1 MSMQRL
7 ATTAALALT
16 LASAAQAASSL
27 NRSHGVYAE
36 TQHCCW
42 DVRYNIV
49 SNSGTAA
56 SYSVASWSAQAS
68 FNGSLAYG
76 QIEGTATTAS
86 DITNYV
92 YANAVAEGRDYW
104 VETFHIQSATLAAG
118 TPVALSLG
126 VWLDASVNTST
137 VGQGYA
143 LAVIGTGLDAGWL
156 AGVDTRSVGS
166 GAHSATT
173 VFNTGVGA
181 SITLVG
187 QLNTRAWSELS
198 NGPTKTATASST
210 ATARFTVDSLTDG
223 AFYTSSSGTGYATP
237 SSPVPE
243 PATWALLLGGA
254 ALLPLAVR
262 RQRSRRPS

>member
-1 MSMQRL
+1 MTIRRFAS
-7 ATTAALALT
+7 TAALALA
-16 LASAAQAASSL
+16 LAPAVQATASL
-27 NRSHGVYAE
+27 NRNHGVYAE

-42 DVRYNIV
+42 DARYNIV

-56 SYSVASWSAQAS
+56 TYSVASWSAQAS
-68 FNGSLAYG
+68 FNGSLGYG
-76 QIEGTATTAS
+76 QIEGAATTAS
-86 DITNYV
+86 DITYYV

-126 VWLDASVNTST
+126 VWLDASINTST
-137 VGQGYA
+137 VGKGYA

-156 AGVDTRSVGS
+156 TGVDTRSVGS
-166 GAHSATT
+166 GAHSAAT

-187 QLNTRAWSELS
+187 QLNTRAWSEIS
-198 NGPTKTATASST
+198 NGPIKTATASST

-223 AFYTSSSGTGYATP
+223 AFYTSFSGASYLTP

-243 PATWALLLGGA
+243 PTTWALLLGGA
-254 ALLPLAVR
+254 VLLPLAVR
-262 RQRSRRPS
+262 RQRSRLPA

>member
-1 MSMQRL
+1 MSIHRL
-7 ATTAALALT
+7 AIIAALALVP
-16 LASAAQAASSL
+16 AAQATASL
-27 NRSHGVYAE
+27 NRNHGVSAQ
-36 TQHCCW
+36 TRHCCW
-42 DVRYNIV
+42 DAPFNYV
-49 SNSGTAA
+49 SDGGTAA
-56 SYSVASWSAQAS
+56 TYSVASWSAQAS

-187 QLNTRAWSELS
+187 QLNTRAWAELS
-198 NGPTKTATASST
+198 NGPIKAATASST

-223 AFYTSSSGTGYATP
+223 AFYTSFSGASYLTP

-254 ALLPLAVR
+254 VLLPLAVR